1 MTSYTDVFGGS
12 SVQSSDVQFR
22 AVTLSASI
30 VTVWPAFATT
40 GNECARIMKVTPSA
54 GSLAVTLPDARLTSA
69 GTDVLFDN
77 PSATTFSV
85 LDSTGALIATV
96 AGGAVKY
103 FYLSDSS
110 TAAGTWRVTLFGVG
124 ASSVDAAQLAGYGLK
139 ALSTTINTAAV
150 VSDISSNT
158 TVTLADRSKVFVW
171 TGGSGTLTLPTT
183 VGSTSDYAIE
193 VHNQGTGTLTVTT
206 TGGVL
211 VDGSATISL
220 VVTES
225 CFIHMGAA
233 DWYTVGRGRNTQFN
247 FTQLN
252 KVVTGGTTALTLT
265 EASNV
270 VQTYTGVLLSNQ
282 IVNQPAVVQVY
293 YVSNA
298 TTGAYTL
305 TFGCVG
311 GGTSVAVTQGQA
323 AILFCDGTN
332 IINANTSL
340 SGGISAIVFGAGSAA
355 SPSAAFASANTGFYS
370 SGGNEVGVSCSGT
383 YMGKFTTGGFKTE
396 LVGASTLSAI
406 SSGAAASTVVS
417 RPAGSVGSVR
427 LQTAGLD
434 RWVLAESTTAEGGA
448 NAGSNYSL
456 TAYNDAGASLG
467 DVYTVIRSTQV
478 ATFLQPPVMSGASIT
493 ALPLTTA
500 VTGTLPVVNGGTGV
514 ATITGIIRGAGTGAF
529 AAAVSG
535 TDIKTVN
542 GNSLLGSGDV
552 AISATPGVASAI
564 FLQPN
569 YGGF

>member
-1 MTSYTDVFGGS
+1 MSYSDVFGGS

-22 AVTLSASI
+22 AVALSASI
-30 VTVWPAFATT
+30 VTVWPAFATA
-40 GNECARIMKVTPSA
+40 GNQCARIMKVMPSA
-54 GSLAVTLPDARLTSA
+54 GSLTVTLPDATLTSA
-69 GTDVLFDN
+69 GMDILFDN
-77 PSATTFSV
+77 PSATAFSV
-85 LDSTGALIATV
+85 LDSVGGLVATV
-96 AGGAVKY
+96 DGGAVKY

-183 VGSTSDYAIE
+183 IGSTSDYAIE
-193 VHNQGTGTLTVTT
+193 VHNQGTGTLTVAT

-211 VDGSATISL
+211 VDGSATIAL

-225 CFIHMGAA
+225 CFLHMGAT

-305 TFGCVG
+305 TFGCVA

-340 SGGISAIVFGAGSAA
+340 AGGISNIVFGAGSAA
-355 SPSAAFASANTGFYS
+355 TPSAAFASASTGFYS
-370 SGGNEVGVSCSGT
+370 SGSNEIGVSCNGT
-383 YMGKFTTGGFKTE
+383 YVGKFSSAGFKAEPATA
-396 LVGASTLSAI
+396 ASLSAI
-406 SSGAAASTVVS
+406 SSGASASLVAS

-427 LQTAGLD
+427 LQTAGVD
-434 RWVLAESTTAEGGA
+434 RWAVSASTTAESGA
-448 NAGSNYSL
+448 NAGSNYTL
-456 TAYNDAGASLG
+456 EAYTDAGALLG
-467 DVYTVIRSTQV
+467 SVYSIVRSTQV
-478 ATFLQPPVMSGASIT
+478 LSFAQPPVMSGASIT
-493 ALPLTTA
+493 LIPLATA
-500 VTGTLPVVNGGTGV
+500 VTGTLPVANGGTGV
-514 ATITGIIRGAGTGAF
+514 ATLTGLVRGAGTGAF

-552 AISATPGVASAI
+552 VVSASGSAASSL
-564 FLQPN
+564 FMQPN
-569 YGGF
+569 YGGL